1 MENKELEELKETLKK
16 ENGSSDMSW
25 LLLLMMLSFGNFG
38 SHTSTSELAK
48 VKEDVAELKGK
59 MSMIEKML

>member
-1 MENKELEELKETLKK
+1 MENKELEALKETIKK

-25 LLLLMMLSFGNFG
+25 LLILMLLSFGGFG
-38 SHTSTSELAK
+38 NNANTSELAK

-59 MSMIEKML
+59 MSMLEKML

>member
-1 MENKELEELKETLKK
+1 MENKDLEKMKEVLEK

-25 LLLLMMLSFGNFG
+25 LLILMLLSFGGFG
-38 SHTSTSELAK
+38 NNASTSELAK

-59 MSMIEKML
+59 MSMLEKML

>member
-1 MENKELEELKETLKK
+1 MENKDLEKMKEALEK

-25 LLLLMMLSFGNFG
+25 MLILMLLSLGGFGNNA
-38 SHTSTSELAK
+38 STSELAK

-59 MSMIEKML
+59 MSMLEKML

>member
-1 MENKELEELKETLKK
+1 MENKEIEALKETIKK

-25 LLLLMMLSFGNFG
+25 LLILMLLSFGGFSNNA
-38 SHTSTSELAK
+38 SASELSK

-59 MSMIEKML
+59 MSMLENMF

>member
-1 MENKELEELKETLKK
+1 MKEVLEK

-25 LLLLMMLSFGNFG
+25 LLILMLLSFGVFG
-38 SHTSTSELAK
+38 NNASASELSK

-59 MSMIEKML
+59 MSMLEKML